1 MKEEQM
7 NSFSKEQV
15 LKVLHKWYEGFD
27 SHAPIE
33 TYKSLLSGGDI
44 FIDLPPAPKT
54 NFQDFSSWYEAN
66 NKTFFDGKH
75 TLKSIDITMEKDQ
88 ATAVIPMHWDV
99 RLWTP
104 GDAKSSELHLD
115 MVATITLVPDE
126 ATGEPRIKRY
136 LVEE

>member
-1 MKEEQM
+1 MS
-7 NSFSKEQV
+7 SFTKEQV
-15 LKVLHKWYEGFD
+15 LRVLNAWYEGFD

-33 TYKSLLSGGDI
+33 TYTALLASGEI
-44 FIDLPPAPKT
+44 FIDLPPEPKT
-54 NFQDFSSWYEAN
+54 DFASFSAWYENN

-75 TLKSIDITMEKDQ
+75 TLKSIDVTMEEDQ

-99 RLWTP
+99 RMWTP

-115 MVATITLVPDE
+115 MVATVTLVPDQE
-126 ATGEPRIKRY
+126 TGEPRIKRY